1 MAGARVKVGL
11 DSSCLVPLLMTE
23 HGFHEPTRAEW
34 DKLKREQAQFV
45 VPCHA
50 LLETFSVL
58 TRIPAPYRRVAEAV
72 REMLHENFAQD
83 AIIPGVDAELVWTC
97 LEDLVARH
105 ESGGVIYDAVIA
117 HSTFSAGASVL
128 LTWNVRD
135 FVRIAPAGLEIMT
148 PGEYAARASRLH

>member
-83 AIIPGVDAELVWTC
+83 AIIPGVDDDTAQELVN
-97 LEDLVARH
+97 A
-105 ESGGVIYDAVIA
+105 A
-117 HSTFSAGASVL
+117 HQACPYSKATRGNIDV
-128 LTWNVRD
+128 TVTVR
-135 FVRIAPAGLEIMT
+135 
-148 PGEYAARASRLH
+148 SH